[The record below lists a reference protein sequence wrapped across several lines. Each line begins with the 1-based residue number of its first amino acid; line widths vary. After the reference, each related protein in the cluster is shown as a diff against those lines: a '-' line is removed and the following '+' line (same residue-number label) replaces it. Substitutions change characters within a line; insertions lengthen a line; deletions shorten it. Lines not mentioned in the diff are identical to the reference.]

1 MPLVTLIGPGQGG
14 DAPMLLPLLDQLRV
28 STAAGQVRT
37 RPEAVMGDKAY
48 SSKAIRAHLRSR
60 KITAVIPEPDNQI
73 NNRLRRGS
81 AGGRPPSF
89 DPTAYR
95 GRHVVECRFAK
106 LKQWRALA
114 CRYDK
119 LALTYRAAVVLHAVI
134 AWTQR
139 LSDTPEGNAQG
150 WRRAVVGAIPGTCA
164 QGVTRAGCA
173 GDRGCSDTLAVLLR
187 GPVP

>member
-81 AGGRPPSF
+81 AGGRPNAFDAQAYKDRNLVERSF
-89 DPTAYR
+89 NKA
-95 GRHVVECRFAK
+95 
-106 LKQWRALA
+106 KQWRGLA
-114 CRYDK
+114 TRYDK
-119 LALTYRAAVVLHAVI
+119 LAITYRAAV
-134 AWTQR
+134 TFF
-139 LSDTPEGNAQG
+139 
-150 WRRAVVGAIPGTCA
+150 AILTW
-164 QGVTRAGCA
+164 
-173 GDRGCSDTLAVLLR
+173 LR
-187 GPVP
+187 T

>member
-1 MPLVTLIGPGQGG
+1 MMLPP
-14 DAPMLLPLLDQLRV
+14 DARRLQRNVPRSLPWPTSRNSL
-28 STAAGQVRT
+28 T
-37 RPEAVMGDKAY
+37 
-48 SSKAIRAHLRSR
+48 SSA
-60 KITAVIPEPDNQI
+60 TQ
-73 NNRLRRGS
+73 RGS

-139 LSDTPEGNAQG
+139 LSDTP
-150 WRRAVVGAIPGTCA
+150 
-164 QGVTRAGCA
+164 
-173 GDRGCSDTLAVLLR
+173 
-187 GPVP
+187 

>member
-119 LALTYRAAVVLHAVI
+119 LALTYRGGVVLRAI
-134 AWTQR
+134 TIWLKALR
-139 LSDTPEGNAQG
+139 DTP
-150 WRRAVVGAIPGTCA
+150 
-164 QGVTRAGCA
+164 
-173 GDRGCSDTLAVLLR
+173 
-187 GPVP
+187 

>member
-106 LKQWRALA
+106 LKQWRGIAMRSDKTASSYHAGLCLA
-114 CRYDK
+114 ATLHW
-119 LALTYRAAVVLHAVI
+119 LATIL
-134 AWTQR
+134 
-139 LSDTPEGNAQG
+139 
-150 WRRAVVGAIPGTCA
+150 
-164 QGVTRAGCA
+164 
-173 GDRGCSDTLAVLLR
+173 
-187 GPVP
+187 